1 MKLSAN
7 LLARTLIE
15 LVKISDNKQRDL
27 AFDSFCKLLIN
38 NGWSSE
44 SKIKK
49 IISAY
54 KLVQAVS
61 GEKQLVTVTSAR
73 ELSQTENKSIIN
85 VLKNLYGNSVEI
97 NNQLDE
103 ELLGGLVLE
112 GYDWRYSADVKSN
125 LKRLRANLVNS

>member
-1 MKLSAN
+1 MKLTAN

-15 LVKISDNKQRDL
+15 LVKISDSKQGDL
-27 AFDSFCKLLIN
+27 ALVNFSKFLIN

-49 IISAY
+49 IFSAY
-54 KLVQAVS
+54 KLMQSVS
-61 GEKQLVTVTSAR
+61 GEKQMITVTSAR
-73 ELSQTENKSIIN
+73 SLSEVENKSVVN
-85 VLKNLYGNSVEI
+85 TLKNIYGHSIEI
-97 NNQLDE
+97 DNQINED
-103 ELLGGLVLE
+103 LLGGLVLE